1 MTRIGGEFELTA
13 QDFGDDAD
21 PAGWPAPATPHGLWT
36 DTGRSAL
43 ALAVRALLA
52 AGARPRAHLP
62 AFGCVAMVEPFRRA
76 GVEIVYYPGLPADAA
91 LAPVAVAPHE
101 IFVHV
106 AYFGLVHRAGEAAA
120 ARARAAGA
128 FVIEDRVQASLDRRP
143 SQADFVV
150 TSLRKV
156 TAAPDGARLGAAA
169 PFAAALAAPDEASV
183 SARLAA
189 KLLRGANAAPGRF
202 LPLLERL
209 EAGLPADA
217 PRAPAAASR
226 RILSRLD
233 WEAIAR
239 RRRDNWRAFEEAIAP
254 LVARAAAT
262 PALGPLGESGA
273 PLGYPLRVADG
284 KRDALRRSLAAQ
296 GVFCPVHWDISHVPD
311 ATGEAFS
318 RERALSA
325 AILTMPVDQ
334 RATPDDM
341 RAAARAMI
349 GFFDAREG

>member
-13 QDFGDDAD
+13 EDFGDDAD

-62 AFGCVAMVEPFRRA
+62 AFGCVSMVEPFRRA
-76 GVEIVYYPGLPADAA
+76 GVEVVFYSGLPSDDAFA
-91 LAPVAVAPHE
+91 PAPVAAGE

-128 FVIEDRVQASLDRRP
+128 LVIEDRVQASFDRRP

-156 TAAPDGARLGAAA
+156 TAAPDGAWLGAAA

-183 SARLAA
+183 SRRLAA
-189 KLLRGANAAPGRF
+189 KLLRAAGAAPGRF
-202 LPLLERL
+202 LPVLERL
-209 EAGLPADA
+209 EAELPADA

-226 RILSRLD
+226 MILSGLD
-233 WEAIAR
+233 WAAIAR
-239 RRRDNWRAFEEAIAP
+239 RRRDNWLAFEAAIAP
-254 LVARAAAT
+254 LLARGDVSRAT
-262 PALGPLGESGA
+262 GPLGA
-273 PLGYPLRVADG
+273 QDTPLGYPLRVAAG
-284 KRDALRRSLAAQ
+284 RRDALRRSLAAQ
-296 GVFCPVHWDISHVPD
+296 GVFCPVHWDLSHVPD
-311 ATGEAFS
+311 ATGEDFV

-325 AILTMPVDQ
+325 AILTMPLDQ
-334 RATPDDM
+334 RATPADM
-341 RAAARAMI
+341 RAAAGGVAA
-349 GFFDAREG
+349 FFGA